1 MAFYIFRKYLR
12 SSYYVF
18 GYYVDNWNNVE
29 IKQIKIFIFVEF
41 IFYNGRQIINIIKS
55 KLCGVLDKFFRG
67 KKQSRNRDINLRD
80 RLNRVYY
87 FFKQVRQGK
96 FY

>member
-1 MAFYIFRKYLR
+1 MAFHIPRKYLR
-12 SSYYVF
+12 SSYYVP

-29 IKQIKIFIFVEF
+29 IKQIKISTLAEL

-80 RLNRVYY
+80 RLNRVHHS
-87 FFKQVRQGK
+87 FK
-96 FY
+96 